1 MEDNKQLLLIRYG
14 ELGLKGKNKNLF
26 IAKLAANI
34 RSSLQGISSWQV
46 RTGWGRLWVEV
57 EKDQYDQAVDRLTR
71 VFGIYSLSPV
81 LRTEREV
88 AALAAAAWQVLTESL
103 PEGGAFKVETRR
115 TDKTFPLTSPEISRA
130 VAGELFRRL
139 GGDKRWQAEMR
150 EPQLTVDIE
159 VREDGGYVYG
169 QTIRCAGGLPVSCS
183 GKALLLLS
191 GGIDSPV
198 AGWMA
203 MKRGVAIEAIHFE
216 SRPFTSE
223 RAKDK
228 VFQLC
233 RTLAKWHSAPVKLH
247 VVHFTEIQKAIYAN
261 CREEYGITL
270 MRRMMFRLAEQVAKN
285 RRCLA
290 LYTGESVGQVASQT
304 LESMQ
309 VINDVVD
316 IPVLRPLVGM
326 DKEEIM
332 AQARRI
338 GTYETSILP
347 YEDCCTVFLPKYPK
361 IRPLKGEAEK
371 LEAALD
377 IPALLEQALAQTE
390 TVKIG
395 EFGVIQSQPDVL

>member
-1 MEDNKQLLLIRYG
+1 MAKDKQLLLIRYG

-26 IAKLAANI
+26 ISKLAANI
-34 RSSLQGISSWQV
+34 RASLRGLHGWNV

-57 EKDQYDQAVDRLTR
+57 EKDQYDEAIDRLTK

-81 LRTEREV
+81 IQTQREV
-88 AALAAAAWQVLTESL
+88 PALADAAWQVLMNSL
-103 PEGGAFKVETRR
+103 PEGGTFKVETRR
-115 TDKTFPLTSPEISRA
+115 SDKSYPLTSPEISRA
-130 VAGELFRRL
+130 VAAELFRRL
-139 GGDKRWQAEMR
+139 NGDQRWDAEMR
-150 EPQLTVDIE
+150 TPQTTVNVE
-159 VREDGGYVYG
+159 VREEGAYVYG
-169 QTIRCAGGLPVSCS
+169 ETIRCAGGLPVSCS

-216 SRPFTSE
+216 SYPFTSE

-228 VFQLC
+228 VFELC
-233 RTLAKWHSAPVKLH
+233 RILSKWQGAPVKVH
-247 VVHFTEIQKAIYAN
+247 VVHFTEIQKAIYAG

-270 MRRMMFRLAEQVAKN
+270 MRRMMFRLAERVAAS

-309 VINDVVD
+309 VINAVVD

-326 DKEEIM
+326 DKEDIM
-332 AQARRI
+332 AVARRI
-338 GTYETSILP
+338 GTFETSILP

-361 IRPLKGEAEK
+361 IRPLLHEAEK
-371 LEAALD
+371 LEEALD
-377 IPALLEQALAQTE
+377 IPALLEEALAQTE
-390 TVKIG
+390 LVKIG
-395 EFGVIQSQPDVL
+395 ESGVMQTRPDVL

>member
-1 MEDNKQLLLIRYG
+1 MAKDKQLLLIRYG

-26 IAKLAANI
+26 ISKLAANI
-34 RSSLQGISSWQV
+34 RASLRGLHGWNV

-57 EKDQYDQAVDRLTR
+57 EKDQYDEAIDRLTK

-81 LRTEREV
+81 IQTQREV
-88 AALAAAAWQVLTESL
+88 PALADAAWQVLMNSL
-103 PEGGAFKVETRR
+103 PEGGTFKVETRR
-115 TDKTFPLTSPEISRA
+115 SDKSYPLTSPEISRA
-130 VAGELFRRL
+130 VAAELFRRL
-139 GGDKRWQAEMR
+139 NGDQRWDAEMR
-150 EPQLTVDIE
+150 TPQTTVNVE
-159 VREDGGYVYG
+159 VREEGAYVYG
-169 QTIRCAGGLPVSCS
+169 ETIRCAGGLPVSCS

-216 SRPFTSE
+216 SYPFTSE

-228 VFQLC
+228 VFELC
-233 RTLAKWHSAPVKLH
+233 RILSKWQGAPVKVH
-247 VVHFTEIQKAIYAN
+247 VVHFTEIQKAIYAG

-270 MRRMMFRLAEQVAKN
+270 MRRMMFRLAERVAAS

-309 VINDVVD
+309 VINAVVD

-326 DKEEIM
+326 DKEDIM
-332 AQARRI
+332 AVARRI
-338 GTYETSILP
+338 GTFETSILP

-361 IRPLKGEAEK
+361 IRPLLHEAEK
-371 LEAALD
+371 LEEALD
-377 IPALLEQALAQTE
+377 IPALLEEALAQTE
-390 TVKIG
+390 LVKIG
-395 EFGVIQSQPDVL
+395 ESGVIQTRPDVL